1 MATSEDAHLILKLYE
16 LRREEKLRQAREWF
30 AAEFRPQTAQDVTN
44 AVAGEHSAY
53 LRLVLSYWE
62 MAAAL
67 VNHGTI
73 DLDLFCDANGEQFMV
88 YAKVEPFLG
97 TMREQF
103 KNPRM
108 FSNLEKLVMDAPHG
122 KEAVERWQ
130 TRWAAEAAA
139 RQSAASA

>member
-1 MATSEDAHLILKLYE
+1 MATHEDANLILKLYE
-16 LRREEKLRQAREWF
+16 LRREEKLREAREWF
-30 AAEFRPQTAQDVTN
+30 AGKFRPQTAQDVAET
-44 AVAGEHSAY
+44 VAGEHSAY
-53 LRLVLSYWE
+53 LRMVLSYWE

-73 DLDLFCDANGEQFMV
+73 DLDLFCDTNGEQFMV

-97 TMREQF
+97 SMREQF

-108 FSNLEKLVMDAPHG
+108 FHNLEKLVMDAPRG

-130 TRWAAEAAA
+130 TRWAAEANV
-139 RQSAASA
+139 RPSAANA